1 MGLCI
6 SLNAVQDLEP
16 VNITRFFAALRMT
29 SKGNGYFSNSLII
42 SLVETKAFS
51 RCILPCLTPGDIRP
65 GLFPMPAPGP
75 SRLAGVHTAPG
86 HAELREA
93 TSARGAGLRRRGRPC
108 QMADSD

>member
-51 RCILPCLTPGDIRP
+51 RCLLPCLTPGDIRP
-65 GLFPMPAPGP
+65 GISPIPASAPC
-75 SRLAGVHTAPG
+75 RLARAHKAPP
-86 HAELREA
+86 HAELIEA
-93 TSARGAGLRRRGRPC
+93 TS
-108 QMADSD
+108 